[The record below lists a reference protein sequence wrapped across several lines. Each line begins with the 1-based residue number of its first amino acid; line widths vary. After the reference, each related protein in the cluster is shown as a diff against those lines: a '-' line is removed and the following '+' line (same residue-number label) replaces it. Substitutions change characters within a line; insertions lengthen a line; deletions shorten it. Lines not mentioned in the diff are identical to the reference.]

1 MINNLPIAL
10 PHQEDKL
17 ELVEDYISK
26 LEQTHN
32 QLSALIKSLPK
43 GAFTWQPILT
53 TQNIGMLL
61 LHIAYTE
68 AYWLGEVISEEA
80 KAYLWDDTKPKTI
93 LSVPENHS
101 EWYLDLINTVRYHTI
116 KKIKQLSTSSY
127 VHLSNGEGKES
138 YPISWVLWHL
148 MEHETHHRGQIAL
161 LKNWYQQT
169 YTPIYA

>member
-1 MINNLPIAL
+1 MINNLPITCQ
-10 PHQEDKL
+10 QEDKL

-32 QLSALIKSLPK
+32 QLSDLIKSLPK

-53 TQNIGMLL
+53 TQNIAMLL

-68 AYWLGEVISEEA
+68 AYWLGETISEEA
-80 KAYLWDDTKPKTI
+80 KSYLWDDAKPKTI
-93 LSVPENHS
+93 LSVPEKRC
-101 EWYLDLINTVRYHTI
+101 EWYLDLMDGVRYHTI
-116 KKIKQLSTSSY
+116 KKIKQLSDSKYISLRNEKG
-127 VHLSNGEGKES
+127 VER

-169 YTPIYA
+169 YTPVYA